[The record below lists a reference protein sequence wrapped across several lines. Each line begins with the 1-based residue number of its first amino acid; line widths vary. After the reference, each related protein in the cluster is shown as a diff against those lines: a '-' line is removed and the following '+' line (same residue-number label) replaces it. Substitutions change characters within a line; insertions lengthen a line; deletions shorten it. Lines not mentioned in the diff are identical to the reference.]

1 MQKKNIYY
9 FVYKKHCL
17 RTRNQGVL
25 LIDPKIK
32 IEIARSSF
40 FIMGVKVFNPLP
52 IKPKLSFVRKWTDFL
67 GRVSLIYQINQCL
80 FELNFTFLTRF
91 T

>member
-40 FIMGVKVFNPLP
+40 FIMDVKVFNPLP
-52 IKPKLSFVRKWTDFL
+52 IKPKLSFVRSEQIFL
-67 GRVSLIYQINQCL
+67 VECH
-80 FELNFTFLTRF
+80 
-91 T
+91 